1 MLLFLIFLIGL
12 FTGDFTWAFKVAGA
26 YILALLIV
34 EVLFWMWVFGI
45 LGMLFLV
52 LLV

>member
-12 FTGDFTWAFKVAGA
+12 FTGDFTWALKVAGV

-34 EVLFWMWVFGI
+34 EVLFWVMIF
-45 LGMLFLV
+45 MLFAV

>member
-12 FTGDFTWAFKVAGA
+12 FTGDFAWAFKVAGA

-34 EVLFWMWVFGI
+34 ELFFWMMVFGI
-45 LGMLFLV
+45 FGMLYAVFL
-52 LLV
+52 